1 MGSNERFMDE
11 RTSNAGFSMK
21 SLVIFML
28 RDHWRRLHTPCHP
41 RTFSLLPSSCRRR
54 SALRGRLPIFPNC
67 LSVQLRA
74 HTLADAPRRGRE
86 PFGPFGYKEPH
97 YRHPL
102 RTFDAVTFS
111 LSSSCRISQL
121 GTA

>member
-41 RTFSLLPSSCRRR
+41 RTFSLLPSSWRRR
-54 SALRGRLPIFPNC
+54 SALRGRLPIFPHS

-86 PFGPFGYKEPH
+86 PFGPDRKTP
-97 YRHPL
+97 PL
-102 RTFDAVTFS
+102 PPRPPTYPTSS
-111 LSSSCRISQL
+111 LPLHIH
-121 GTA
+121 

>member
-41 RTFSLLPSSCRRR
+41 RTFSLLPSSWRRR
-54 SALRGRLPIFPNC
+54 SALRGRLPIFPTC

-74 HTLADAPRRGRE
+74 HPLADAPRRGAER
-86 PFGPFGYKEPH
+86 FGPFGDTASH
-97 YRHPL
+97 YPPPL
-102 RTFDAVTFS
+102 RPFLPVT
-111 LSSSCRISQL
+111 
-121 GTA
+121 